1 MSITIACPECSGRFQ
16 FTEKEQSDY
25 KGKNWAQPTRCKQ
38 CRDHRKGLPV
48 YSHPRWPGL
57 KEDVAWDREQE
68 RRSGFR
74 IPSNGSQHA
83 LAYILVKKEAAK
95 KMQDNWKST
104 DSEARKDGLAAL
116 TLLPARDA
124 RYFCVCD
131 TSNSP
136 CHGWFDVAQDH
147 EPEHKC
153 TKIHR
158 NLATTPKPEITL
170 CADGKTWTESV
181 EKRSVNLYNG
191 HVEVLRRI
199 AENDPDYLLV
209 GVKYLP
215 GPNMTGDDFQTFI
228 SESSKPSEHPGETP
242 FQALQRG
249 LSEEVQITMTEE
261 VLRRV
266 TLETG
271 QCDFSRR
278 YACVKDVYFIIR
290 IESSDDYECVTRSE
304 VHEKTGGG
312 GGGP

>member
-1 MSITIACPECSGRFQ
+1 MSITIACTECNGRFQ
-16 FTEKEQSDY
+16 FTKKEQDFH
-25 KGKNWAQPTRCKQ
+25 KQKDWGLPKACKQ
-38 CRDHRKGLPV
+38 CRERRKGLPV
-48 YSHPRWPGL
+48 YEHPLWRGL
-57 KEDVAWDREQE
+57 KENVAWDREQE
-68 RRSGFR
+68 ERTFP
-74 IPSNGSQHA
+74 IPPKESQHA
-83 LAYILVKKEAAK
+83 LAYILVKRGAAK

-104 DSEARKDGLAAL
+104 DSEARKDSLAAL
-116 TLLPARDA
+116 TFLPARDA

-136 CHGWFDVAQDH
+136 CFRCHDVLSDH

-153 TKIHR
+153 MWIHR
-158 NLATTPKPEITL
+158 NLSTTPKPEITV
-170 CADGKTWTESV
+170 CADGKSWTESV

-191 HVEVLRRI
+191 HVEVIRRI
-199 AENDPDYLLV
+199 AQNDPDYLLV

-228 SESSKPSEHPGETP
+228 SESSKPTEHPGETP

-290 IESSDDYECVTRSE
+290 IESPDDYECVTRSE

-312 GGGP
+312 RP